1 MTEDQRDQQG
11 IPESL
16 ADEPTRQKLAKAR
29 KRTCASLARKLKVTK
44 ETVRHSG
51 KRSDLYLSIL
61 RQYVERKGG
70 TLRLKVTFPGQPP
83 VILAE
88 LGENAGR
95 DKGETKAKKSA
106 KKKARAAGKSRAW
119 TRRAA

>member
-16 ADEPTRQKLAKAR
+16 ADEQTRQKLARAR
-29 KRTCASLARKLKVTK
+29 KRTRASLSRKLKVSK
-44 ETVRHSG
+44 ETIRRAE
-51 KRSDLYLSIL
+51 KRTDLYLTIL

-88 LGENAGR
+88 LGEKAGR